1 MLIICNLITLW
12 TSCNLRTWRTNGWLH
27 NVANC
32 LDPLECQWLNQGS
45 NAHMTWWNLWISV
58 DHHWRWLKT
67 TGAKKRW
74 GVLRCLEGFLGPSHC
89 FWDLHTAKFHGSR
102 ASAESTIYQY
112 LGCILRKLSYRMI
125 SDTCSHPSLP
135 SSIIQPLLVASRGY
149 ETAVL
154 YPKCWFWWRILRIS
168 QVDSYI
174 NIKYMY

>member
-1 MLIICNLITLW
+1 MT
-12 TSCNLRTWRTNGWLH
+12 
-27 NVANC
+27 NC
-32 LDPLECQWLNQGS
+32 LDPGWMP
-45 NAHMTWWNLWISV
+45 MTQPGEQCSQDMMKPV

-74 GVLRCLEGFLGPSHC
+74 GVLRCLEV

-102 ASAESTIYQY
+102 TSAESTIYQY
-112 LGCILRKLSYRMI
+112 LGCILRKLSDRMI

-154 YPKCWFWWRILRIS
+154 YPKCRFWWRILRIS

-174 NIKYMY
+174 SIYSVYINYI